1 MAGRILRFTPKSKPL
16 TVPLELTDES
26 LSILMTNRCQTHIYL
41 DRMDR
46 AIADANLALQYNP
59 GNRFALLY
67 RANTHFAARNMH
79 LALNDYSLLADLESI
94 FAPFARNRADLIE
107 KKYGIHPLPQSSG
120 PAPAE
125 SVPVTTDV
133 HPLPPTDPHP
143 ESDPPPAPESYDN
156 SRPSAEPDSASVEEP
171 RIEVVVPPP
180 PNEVRPSPAVDFA
193 NFTADTAKFVMYEL
207 KEDRMLCQEI
217 VTEMLLHIRA
227 LHEVLPNIVDL
238 TVADIKVVGDTH
250 GQFQDLIYIF
260 EHYGFPSRDHPYLF
274 NGDFVDRGSQGLE
287 IVLTLFSWKIA
298 DPESIFL
305 NRGNQFLS
313 FITHSET
320 DVMNAPYGFEREC
333 REKQSFEIFR
343 LFSKVFEFLPVGHII
358 NKSVLVVHGGLFR
371 DQTVTIDSLQKMC
384 RFQQPPD
391 FGPMNDILWSD
402 PMDAPGF
409 GPSPR
414 GVTITFGPDITEG
427 FLSQNGLQLLIR
439 SHQVQQNGYLEQHQ
453 GKCIT
458 VFSAPNYIG
467 RMGNKGAIVVITFG
481 EGNKP
486 LLRFEQFS
494 AQEIPINYRPMKYT
508 NFAGYFL

>member
-1 MAGRILRFTPKSKPL
+1 M
-16 TVPLELTDES
+16 ES
-26 LSILMTNRCQTHIYL
+26 EPTMTK
-41 DRMDR
+41 
-46 AIADANLALQYNP
+46 AD
-59 GNRFALLY
+59 
-67 RANTHFAARNMH
+67 
-79 LALNDYSLLADLESI
+79 S
-94 FAPFARNRADLIE
+94 
-107 KKYGIHPLPQSSG
+107 
-120 PAPAE
+120 
-125 SVPVTTDV
+125 
-133 HPLPPTDPHP
+133 LPPADPQPEHAAEAEPEP
-143 ESDPPPAPESYDN
+143 ESESHDD
-156 SRPSAEPDSASVEEP
+156 SGPSAEAESASAEEP
-171 RIEVVVPPP
+171 KTEVVVPPAPEELP
-180 PNEVRPSPAVDFA
+180 PRPVVDFT

-207 KEDRMLCQEI
+207 RADRMLGQKI
-217 VTEMLLHIRA
+217 VTKMLLRIRG
-227 LHEVLPNIVDL
+227 LHEVLPNIVDV
-238 TVADIKVVGDTH
+238 TVPDIKVVGDTH

-313 FITHSET
+313 FLTHSET
-320 DVMNAPYGFEREC
+320 NVMNTPYGFEREC

-358 NKSVLVVHGGLFR
+358 NKSVLVVHGGLFH

-414 GVTITFGPDITEG
+414 GVTITFGPDITER

-439 SHQVQQNGYLEQHQ
+439 SHQLQQNGYLEQHR
-453 GKCIT
+453 GKCVT

-467 RMGNKGAIVVITFG
+467 RMGNKGAIVVMTFG

-486 LLRFEQFS
+486 QLKFEQFS

-508 NFAGYFL
+508 NFAGCFL